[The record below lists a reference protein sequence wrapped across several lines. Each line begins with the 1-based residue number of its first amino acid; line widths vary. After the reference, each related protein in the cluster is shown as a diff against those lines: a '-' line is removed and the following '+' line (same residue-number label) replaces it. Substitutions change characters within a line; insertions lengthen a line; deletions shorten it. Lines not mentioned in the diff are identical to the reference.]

1 MRLERVLHVLM
12 PKDTQFFD
20 YFERDVDNLLSAS
33 HIFKEMMSNGI
44 SKEERAQKIRK
55 IEELEHKGDEVTHQI
70 FSSLGATFI
79 TPFDRED
86 IHLLASKLDD
96 ILDYLQGAANRIV
109 LYKVETITPEMEQLA
124 GMIDEA
130 VIELHQAVTHL
141 RNFKDIELM
150 KSCLVKV
157 NSVENRADDLF
168 ERAIARLFEECK
180 DPITLIKQKEL
191 LVSLETATDQCEDAA
206 NVIESIIVK
215 NA

>member
-96 ILDYLQGAANRIV
+96 ILDYLQGAANRII

-168 ERAIARLFEECK
+168 ERAIARLFEDCK
-180 DPITLIKQKEL
+180 DPIMLIKQKEL